1 VTLARAQ
8 REFGEPELA
17 LENLKMAQLIFAR
30 RSAHT
35 IDILEEYPIHPSD
48 SSFEEIQFELLEL
61 EGIVRQLEKRR
72 EEYLSKKGLSGPS
85 GELQVCGTDIG
96 DLANQRLTQCLHNLC
111 GRVRVVKEVNVRSE
125 MDIQIDDVHG
135 HE

>member
-17 LENLKMAQLIFAR
+17 LENLKMAKLIFAR
-30 RSAHT
+30 RSAHA
-35 IDILEEYPIHPSD
+35 IDILEEYP
-48 SSFEEIQFELLEL
+48 
-61 EGIVRQLEKRR
+61 KRR
-72 EEYLSKKGLSGPS
+72 EEYLSKKGLSGHS